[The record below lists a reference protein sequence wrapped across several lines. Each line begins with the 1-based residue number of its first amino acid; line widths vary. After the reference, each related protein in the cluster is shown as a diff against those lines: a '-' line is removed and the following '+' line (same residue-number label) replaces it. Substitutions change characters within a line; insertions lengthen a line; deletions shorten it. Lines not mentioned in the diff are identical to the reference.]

1 MLPSPRIGRS
11 DPNMSGKATP
21 SAAAKSPN
29 AVDCTANPEM
39 CKYSERNTFSK
50 ARVLSKLTN
59 QHTTTGENTGSS
71 GGGGGGFGGSAM
83 GNNNEDLVEPIDI
96 QLRAAFIPRLGK
108 RRAAATAYN
117 EAADDREQVEGKQQQ
132 QQQQQPQQYSRKW
145 VLIPGLG
152 YIDASEASAAVAAAA
167 GSIGDETAEQN
178 SDDEQLIQQQLQRNA
193 LIRSLVE
200 SSMKRAM
207 PYTPRIGRAVF
218 APRIGKKATFVPRIG

>member
-1 MLPSPRIGRS
+1 
-11 DPNMSGKATP
+11 
-21 SAAAKSPN
+21 
-29 AVDCTANPEM
+29 
-39 CKYSERNTFSK
+39 
-50 ARVLSKLTN
+50 
-59 QHTTTGENTGSS
+59 
-71 GGGGGGFGGSAM
+71 M

-108 RRAAATAYN
+108 RRAA
-117 EAADDREQVEGKQQQ
+117 DDREQVEGKQQQQQQ